1 MQVVLEEGLDRSGL
15 PETLKE
21 DFDELDKL
29 KGQYRVTSFLIEDV
43 DVEDLSPRE
52 GPPCFFCNAKRYND
66 GWAELVENNKT
77 MITLS
82 KVDHRNGMSYIECME
97 SESIGKHN
105 GQCIVLGH
113 TNFIKNAH
121 AGRNINFL
129 SMNKLIVPF
138 SNIFRLGYVDGRTLR
153 QDTWYTW
160 RRKYWEEPRQ
170 EIYQQT
176 WKLDKEGNLTSIRQ
190 VHFYCAHCKDV
201 KQVIQTLLTERV

>member
-1 MQVVLEEGLDRSGL
+1 MQVVLEEGLDTSGL

-21 DFDELDKL
+21 DFYELDKL
-29 KGQYRVTSFLIEDV
+29 EGRYKVTSFLTEDV
-43 DVEDLSPRE
+43 NVEDLSLRE

-160 RRKYWEEPRQ
+160 RRRYWEEPRQ

-190 VHFYCAHCKDV
+190 VHFYCAHCEDV
-201 KQVIQTLLTERV
+201 KQVVETVLTERV